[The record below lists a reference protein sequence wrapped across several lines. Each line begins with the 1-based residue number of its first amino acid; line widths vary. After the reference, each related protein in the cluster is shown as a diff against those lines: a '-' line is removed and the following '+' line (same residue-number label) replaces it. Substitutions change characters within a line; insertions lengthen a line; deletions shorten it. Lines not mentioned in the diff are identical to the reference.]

1 MKVLAVSY
9 GKNAVGVNSKGV
21 ANTGRRSAPAG
32 AVLAPGYSTAKKE
45 PDRTGLCVG
54 NDNTCGAR
62 QAKGTEWCAG
72 HLRSRGEL

>member
-9 GKNAVGVNSKGV
+9 GKNAVNVNSKGV
-21 ANTGRRSAPAG
+21 PDTGRRSVPKG
-32 AVLAPGYSTAKKE
+32 AVAVGGYTTTKK
-45 PDRTGLCVG
+45 PDRTGLCIG
-54 NDNTCGAR
+54 NDNSCGAR